1 LNLKKLEGRQASKIL
16 YVITFLYSVLVFA
29 SSLPVFS
36 DRFAP
41 LIILYY
47 LFLPGY
53 FILRLFNEDYPILN
67 RVLYSI
73 ILGMTFVAAILSISQ
88 LPGLS
93 VILPLNIVV
102 PTVTLFLVV
111 IDYLRGRQPD
121 IGTY

>member
-1 LNLKKLEGRQASKIL
+1 MNLKKLESRQAPKIL
-16 YVITFLYSVLVFA
+16 YVITFLYSILVFA

-53 FILRLFNEDYPILN
+53 FILKLFNEDYPILN
-67 RVLYSI
+67 RLLYSI

-121 IGTY
+121 IRTY